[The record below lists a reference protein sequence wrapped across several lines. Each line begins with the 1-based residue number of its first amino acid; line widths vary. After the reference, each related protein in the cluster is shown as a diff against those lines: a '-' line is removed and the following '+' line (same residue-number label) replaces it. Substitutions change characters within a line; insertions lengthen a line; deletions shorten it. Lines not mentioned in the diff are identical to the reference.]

1 MNRIREMDVRL
12 LGTEANIDE
21 KWIHL
26 SKKMLNLKA
35 PATKQSGYLG
45 YYEKI
50 KFNYRNRGRKRKKKQ
65 G

>member
-1 MNRIREMDVRL
+1 MYRICEIDVRL
-12 LGTEANIDE
+12 LGIEANIDE

-35 PATKQSGYLG
+35 PVTKQSGYLG

-50 KFNYRNRGRKRKKKQ
+50 KFNNRNRGRKRKRQ
-65 G
+65 C

>member
-12 LGTEANIDE
+12 LCIEANIDE

-26 SKKMLNLKA
+26 SKKMLNLKT
-35 PATKQSGYLG
+35 PVTKQSGYLG

-50 KFNYRNRGRKRKKKQ
+50 KFNNRNRVRKRKKQ